1 MGANTAGRWS
11 GGQSRAPAHEI
22 RRSANQAVSLRR
34 GVVDGAR
41 TMTGDWE
48 VFIEVDAIA
57 GTVAVVD
64 IEDCRY

>member
-1 MGANTAGRWS
+1 M
-11 GGQSRAPAHEI
+11 
-22 RRSANQAVSLRR
+22 SLRR